1 MFVKNEE
8 IKLIDLGGGVSR
20 KILAYDEN
28 LMFVEVRFVKG
39 AVGSVHTHPH
49 TQISYVIEGK
59 FEAVI
64 GDEKKIISVG
74 DTYIVP
80 PDVPHGVVCLEEGV
94 LLDIFT
100 PMRRDFV

>member
-28 LMFVEVRFVKG
+28 LMSVEVRFVKG